1 MIVRCRC
8 ENELEID
15 ARDSLDLDREPGA
28 LASLLDGSYL
38 SASCPRCGAVMRPEF
53 AVRVRWATKGLDA
66 QVLPELDRLAV
77 YRGKG
82 DAPAG
87 LEILVGYPELFE
99 RARILGDGLDAKSVE
114 VLKYFLYEKA
124 SNDAP
129 DAELEVRYACLA
141 GEALEFHIAGL
152 KEGQTAVAKLP
163 KAAYDKAVRGFK
175 DSVSKPPLAEVF
187 TGPYRSIKKLSYLEL
202 EAEG

>member
-8 ENELEID
+8 DNELDFD
-15 ARDSLDLDREPGA
+15 ARDSLDLDREPEA

-38 SASCPRCGAVMRPEF
+38 STACPRCGAVIRPEF
-53 AVRVRWATKGLDA
+53 AVRVRWASKGLDA

-87 LEILVGYPELFE
+87 VEILVGYPELFE
-99 RARILGDGLDAKSVE
+99 RARLLSDGLEPKAVE

-124 SNDAP
+124 SDDAP
-129 DAELEVRYACLA
+129 DADLEIRYAGLS
-141 GEALEFHIAGL
+141 GEALEFHVLGL

-175 DSVSKPPLAEVF
+175 DSASKPPLHSVF

-202 EAEG
+202 DAEA